1 MSVAKEK
8 NIADNLNEMQNL
20 TNFVEN
26 MPVMEFQD
34 AHGRR
39 LTY

>member
-1 MSVAKEK
+1 MSAAKEK

-34 AHGRR
+34 VHGRP
-39 LTY
+39 LMY